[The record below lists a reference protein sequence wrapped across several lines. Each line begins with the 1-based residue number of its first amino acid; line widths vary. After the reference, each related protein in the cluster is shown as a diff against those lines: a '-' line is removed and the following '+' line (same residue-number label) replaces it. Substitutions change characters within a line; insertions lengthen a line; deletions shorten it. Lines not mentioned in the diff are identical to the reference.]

1 MKLKFFTI
9 PISSVEDIEKEV
21 NAFLS
26 TPRWRELLARATFV
40 LPYLFSIKKDFFFF
54 EKLPKKM

>member
-40 LPYLFSIKKDFFFF
+40 LPYLFSIKKDFFF
-54 EKLPKKM
+54 